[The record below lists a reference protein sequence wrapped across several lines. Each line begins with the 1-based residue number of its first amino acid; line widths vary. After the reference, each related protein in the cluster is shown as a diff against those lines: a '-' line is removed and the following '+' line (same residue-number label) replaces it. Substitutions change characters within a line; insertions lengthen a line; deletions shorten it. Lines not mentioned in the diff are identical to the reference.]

1 MTQTAYDLN
10 ESNASNLVITCIAML
25 VTSWLA
31 VGIRTFTRVFLM
43 KGYQADDILM
53 LIAQAIF
60 TVACSIQFEG
70 VQSGVGRHNA
80 SFTNE
85 DDLVA
90 AIMWQALGV
99 AIYILNMM
107 FVKLSIGVFL
117 LRIATQ
123 KSYIWAI
130 RIVLVIITLWSI
142 GLFIWNLLQCTPI
155 EKQWDFRITDG
166 QCAGAGEVL
175 MAAYALSV
183 MTIVT
188 DWFFALIPIPML
200 WGVKMSTQAKTTVI
214 LILSL
219 GIFASVATLI
229 RFRFLTS
236 IERTDDILFRAT
248 NASIWS
254 LVEVGVAIIAS
265 SLATVRPLLRSLK
278 IRGFVSV
285 DKFPLVENSSPRRG
299 SRKVPEPMMPDIDT
313 YDFRLRDVGVP
324 AQEDDELDDDGT
336 RYQYDT
342 SSIDDYHS
350 TIKDIGRGSARG
362 SVGVAGRKESL
373 TSSTWSTQ
381 PTGRSLDRLPDLEF
395 QRQEI

>member
-1 MTQTAYDLN
+1 MKQTAYDIN
-10 ESNASNLVITCIAML
+10 ESNASSLVITCIAML
-25 VTSWLA
+25 VTSWIA
-31 VGIRTFTRVFLM
+31 VGLRTVTRIFLM
-43 KGYQADDILM
+43 KGCQANDILM

-60 TVACSIQFEG
+60 TVACSFQFEG

-107 FVKLSIGVFL
+107 FIKLSIGFFL

-166 QCAGAGEVL
+166 HCAGASEVL
-175 MAAYALSV
+175 TAAYALSA
-183 MTIVT
+183 MTIAT

-200 WGVKMSTQAKTTVI
+200 WGVKMSMQAKTTVI

-265 SLATVRPLLRSLK
+265 SLATIRPLLRSLK

-285 DKFPLVENSSPRRG
+285 DKSPLVETSSPRRA
-299 SRKVPEPMMPDIDT
+299 SRKVPESMIPDIDIH
-313 YDFRLRDVGVP
+313 DFRLRGVGAP
-324 AQEDDELDDDGT
+324 AQEDDEPDDDEA
-336 RYQYDT
+336 RYQCDT

-350 TIKDIGRGSARG
+350 TLKDIGRGSARG

-373 TSSTWSTQ
+373 TSSTGSTQ
-381 PTGRSLDRLPDLEF
+381 PTGRSSDRLPAA
-395 QRQEI
+395 

>member
-1 MTQTAYDLN
+1 MAQTAYDLN
-10 ESNASNLVITCIAML
+10 ESNASSLVITCIVML
-25 VTSWLA
+25 VTSWIA
-31 VGIRTFTRVFLM
+31 VGLRAFTRVVLM
-43 KGYQADDILM
+43 KSYQADDILM

-70 VQSGVGRHNA
+70 VQRGVGRHNA
-80 SFTNE
+80 AFTNE

-107 FVKLSIGVFL
+107 FIKLSIGVFL

-123 KSYIWAI
+123 KPYIWAI
-130 RIVLVIITLWSI
+130 RSFLVIITLWSI

-175 MAAYALSV
+175 TAAYALSV

-200 WGVKMSTQAKTTVI
+200 WGIKMSTQAKTTVI
-214 LILSL
+214 FILGI

-236 IERTDDILFRAT
+236 IERTDDILFHAT
-248 NASIWS
+248 DASIWS
-254 LVEVGVAIIAS
+254 LIEVGVAIIAS
-265 SLATVRPLLRSLK
+265 SLATVRPLLRALR

-285 DKFPLVENSSPRRG
+285 NRSPLVETLEQRRE
-299 SRKVPEPMMPDIDT
+299 SRKVPDYTIPEIDT
-313 YDFRLRDVGVP
+313 YDFRLRGVGVP
-324 AQEDDELDDDGT
+324 AQKDDQVDDDGA
-336 RYQYDT
+336 RYQHDS
-342 SSIDDYHS
+342 SSIDDYYS
-350 TIKDIGRGSARG
+350 SFKEIGQGSARD
-362 SVGVAGRKESL
+362 SDSVAGRKKSL
-373 TSSTWSTQ
+373 TSSTQSIQ
-381 PTGRSLDRLPDLEF
+381 PTGRFLDLLPDLEF
-395 QRQEI
+395 

>member
-25 VTSWLA
+25 VTSWIA

-60 TVACSIQFEG
+60 TVTCSIQFVG

-107 FVKLSIGVFL
+107 FIKLSIGVFL

-123 KSYIWAI
+123 KAYIWAI

-142 GLFIWNLLQCTPI
+142 GLFIWNLFQCTPI

-175 MAAYALSV
+175 TAAYALSV

-285 DKFPLVENSSPRRG
+285 DKFPLVETSSPGRG
-299 SRKVPEPMMPDIDT
+299 SRKVPESMIPDIDT
-313 YDFRLRDVGVP
+313 YDFRLRGVGVP
-324 AQEDDELDDDGT
+324 AHGDDDLDDDEA
-336 RYQYDT
+336 RYRYDT

-373 TSSTWSTQ
+373 TSITWSTQ

-395 QRQEI
+395 QRREI

>member
-60 TVACSIQFEG
+60 TVTCSIQFVG

-107 FVKLSIGVFL
+107 FIKLSIGVFL

-188 DWFFALIPIPML
+188 DWFFALIPVPML

-285 DKFPLVENSSPRRG
+285 DKFPLVETSSPRRG
-299 SRKVPEPMMPDIDT
+299 SRKVPESMMPDIDT
-313 YDFRLRDVGVP
+313 YDFRLRGVGVP

-362 SVGVAGRKESL
+362 SVGVAGRNESL

-381 PTGRSLDRLPDLEF
+381 PTGRSLDRLPDLEL
-395 QRQEI
+395 QRREI

>member
-1 MTQTAYDLN
+1 MTQIAYDLN
-10 ESNASNLVITCIAML
+10 ESNASSLVITCVAML

-43 KGYQADDILM
+43 KSYQADDILM

-60 TVACSIQFEG
+60 TVSCSIQFEG
-70 VQSGVGRHNA
+70 VQSGIGRHNA

-107 FVKLSIGVFL
+107 FIKLSIGVFL

-166 QCAGAGEVL
+166 QCAGASEVL
-175 MAAYALSV
+175 TAAYALSV

-219 GIFASVATLI
+219 GIFASIATLI

-248 NASIWS
+248 NASMWS
-254 LVEVGVAIIAS
+254 LIEVGVAIIAS
-265 SLATVRPLLRSLK
+265 SLATVRPLLRSLR

-285 DKFPLVENSSPRRG
+285 DKIPLVETSSPRRG
-299 SRKVPEPMMPDIDT
+299 SRKVPESMMPEIDT
-313 YDFRLRDVGVP
+313 YDFRLRGVGVTVR
-324 AQEDDELDDDGT
+324 EDDELDDDGT

-395 QRQEI
+395 QRREI

>member
-25 VTSWLA
+25 VTSWIA

-60 TVACSIQFEG
+60 TVTCSIQFVG

-107 FVKLSIGVFL
+107 FIKLSIGVFL

-123 KSYIWAI
+123 KAYIWAI

-142 GLFIWNLLQCTPI
+142 GLFIWNLFQCTPI

-175 MAAYALSV
+175 TAAYALSV

-285 DKFPLVENSSPRRG
+285 DKFPLVETSSPGRG
-299 SRKVPEPMMPDIDT
+299 SRKVPESMIPDIDT
-313 YDFRLRDVGVP
+313 YDFRLRGVGVP
-324 AQEDDELDDDGT
+324 AHGDDDLDDDEA
-336 RYQYDT
+336 RYRYDT

-395 QRQEI
+395 QRREI

>member
-1 MTQTAYDLN
+1 MTQTAYDVN
-10 ESNASNLVITCIAML
+10 ESNASSLIITCVAML
-25 VTSWLA
+25 ATSWLA

-43 KGYQADDILM
+43 KSYQADDILM
-53 LIAQAIF
+53 LIAQTIF
-60 TVACSIQFEG
+60 TVTCSIQFEG
-70 VQSGVGRHNA
+70 VQSGIGRHNA

-107 FVKLSIGVFL
+107 FIKLSIGVFL

-123 KSYIWAI
+123 KPYIWAI

-166 QCAGAGEVL
+166 QCAGASEVL
-175 MAAYALSV
+175 TAAYALSV

-285 DKFPLVENSSPRRG
+285 DTFPLVETSSPRRG
-299 SRKVPEPMMPDIDT
+299 SRKVPESIIPDIDT
-313 YDFRLRDVGVP
+313 YDFRLRGVGVP
-324 AQEDDELDDDGT
+324 AQEDDELDDDGA
-336 RYQYDT
+336 RNQYD
-342 SSIDDYHS
+342 SISIDDYHS

-381 PTGRSLDRLPDLEF
+381 PTGGSLDRLPDLEF
-395 QRQEI
+395 QRREI

>member
-1 MTQTAYDLN
+1 MTQTEYDLN

-25 VTSWLA
+25 VTSWIA

-53 LIAQAIF
+53 LIAQAVF
-60 TVACSIQFEG
+60 TVTCSIQFVG

-107 FVKLSIGVFL
+107 FIKLSIGVFL

-123 KSYIWAI
+123 KAYIWAI

-142 GLFIWNLLQCTPI
+142 GLFIWNLFQCTPI

-175 MAAYALSV
+175 TAAYALSV

-285 DKFPLVENSSPRRG
+285 DKFPLVETSSPGRG
-299 SRKVPEPMMPDIDT
+299 SRKVPDSMIPDIDT
-313 YDFRLRDVGVP
+313 YDFRLRGVGVP
-324 AQEDDELDDDGT
+324 AHGDDDLDDDEA
-336 RYQYDT
+336 RYRYDT

-395 QRQEI
+395 QRREI

>member
-1 MTQTAYDLN
+1 MTQIAYDLN

-25 VTSWLA
+25 VTSWIA

-60 TVACSIQFEG
+60 TVTCSIQFVG

-107 FVKLSIGVFL
+107 FIKLSIGVFL

-123 KSYIWAI
+123 KAYIWAI

-142 GLFIWNLLQCTPI
+142 GLFIWNLFQCTPI

-175 MAAYALSV
+175 TAAYALSV

-285 DKFPLVENSSPRRG
+285 DKFPLVETSSPGRG
-299 SRKVPEPMMPDIDT
+299 SRKVPESMIPDIDT
-313 YDFRLRDVGVP
+313 YDFRLRGVGVP
-324 AQEDDELDDDGT
+324 AHGDDDLDDDEA
-336 RYQYDT
+336 RYRYDT

-350 TIKDIGRGSARG
+350 TIKDIGRGSARS

-395 QRQEI
+395 QSREI

>member
-1 MTQTAYDLN
+1 MTQISYDLN
-10 ESNASNLVITCIAML
+10 ESNASSLVITCVAML

-43 KGYQADDILM
+43 KSYQVDDILM

-60 TVACSIQFEG
+60 TVSCSIQFEG
-70 VQSGVGRHNA
+70 VQSGIGRHNA
-80 SFTNE
+80 SFTNK

-107 FVKLSIGVFL
+107 FIKLSIGVFL

-166 QCAGAGEVL
+166 QCAGASEVL
-175 MAAYALSV
+175 TAAYALSV
-183 MTIVT
+183 MTIIT

-214 LILSL
+214 LILGL
-219 GIFASVATLI
+219 GIFASIATLI

-248 NASIWS
+248 NASMWS
-254 LVEVGVAIIAS
+254 LIEVGVAIIAS
-265 SLATVRPLLRSLK
+265 SLATIRPLLRSLR

-285 DKFPLVENSSPRRG
+285 DKFPLVETSSPRCG
-299 SRKVPEPMMPDIDT
+299 SRKVPEFMMPEIDT
-313 YDFRLRDVGVP
+313 YDFRLRGVGVP
-324 AQEDDELDDDGT
+324 AREHDELDDDGT

-362 SVGVAGRKESL
+362 SVGVAGRKQSL

-395 QRQEI
+395 QRREI

>member
-1 MTQTAYDLN
+1 MTQIAYDLN
-10 ESNASNLVITCIAML
+10 ESNASSLVITCIAML

-43 KGYQADDILM
+43 KSYQADDILM

-60 TVACSIQFEG
+60 TVSCSIQFEG
-70 VQSGVGRHNA
+70 VQSGIGRHNA

-107 FVKLSIGVFL
+107 FIKLSIGVFL

-166 QCAGAGEVL
+166 QCAGASEVL
-175 MAAYALSV
+175 TAAYALSV
-183 MTIVT
+183 MTILT

-219 GIFASVATLI
+219 GIFASIATLI

-254 LVEVGVAIIAS
+254 LIEVGVAIIAS
-265 SLATVRPLLRSLK
+265 SLATIRPLLRSLR

-285 DKFPLVENSSPRRG
+285 DKFPLVETSSPRRG
-299 SRKVPEPMMPDIDT
+299 SRKVPESMMPEIDT
-313 YDFRLRDVGVP
+313 YDFRLRGVGVP
-324 AQEDDELDDDGT
+324 VREDDELDDDGT
-336 RYQYDT
+336 RYQYDN

-350 TIKDIGRGSARG
+350 TIKDIGRRSARG
-362 SVGVAGRKESL
+362 SVGVAGRKEFL

-395 QRQEI
+395 QRRET

>member
-1 MTQTAYDLN
+1 MTQTPYDVN
-10 ESNASNLVITCIAML
+10 ESNASSLVITCVAML
-25 VTSWLA
+25 ATSWLA
-31 VGIRTFTRVFLM
+31 VGIRTFTRVFFM
-43 KGYQADDILM
+43 KSYQADDILM
-53 LIAQAIF
+53 LIAQTIF
-60 TVACSIQFEG
+60 TVTCSIQFEG
-70 VQSGVGRHNA
+70 VQSGIGRHNA
-80 SFTNE
+80 SFMNE

-107 FVKLSIGVFL
+107 FIKLSIGVFL

-123 KSYIWAI
+123 KPYIWAI
-130 RIVLVIITLWSI
+130 RIVLVVITLWSI

-166 QCAGAGEVL
+166 QCAGASEVL
-175 MAAYALSV
+175 TAAYALSV

-285 DKFPLVENSSPRRG
+285 DTFPLVETSSPRRG
-299 SRKVPEPMMPDIDT
+299 SRKVPESTIPDIDT
-313 YDFRLRDVGVP
+313 YDFRLRGVGVP
-324 AQEDDELDDDGT
+324 AQKDDELDDDGA
-336 RYQYDT
+336 RYQYDS

-362 SVGVAGRKESL
+362 CVGVAGRKESL

-381 PTGRSLDRLPDLEF
+381 PTSGS
-395 QRQEI
+395 

>member
-25 VTSWLA
+25 VTSWIA
-31 VGIRTFTRVFLM
+31 VGIRTFTRVLLM

-60 TVACSIQFEG
+60 TVTCSIQFVG

-107 FVKLSIGVFL
+107 FIKLSIGVFL

-123 KSYIWAI
+123 KAYIWAI

-142 GLFIWNLLQCTPI
+142 GLFIWNLFQCTPI

-175 MAAYALSV
+175 TAAYALSV

-285 DKFPLVENSSPRRG
+285 DKFPLVETSSPGRG
-299 SRKVPEPMMPDIDT
+299 SRKVPDSMIPDIDT
-313 YDFRLRDVGVP
+313 YDFRLRGVGVP
-324 AQEDDELDDDGT
+324 AHGDDDLDDDEA
-336 RYQYDT
+336 RYRYDT

>member
-1 MTQTAYDLN
+1 MAQTSYDLN
-10 ESNASNLVITCIAML
+10 ESNASSLIITCIVML
-25 VTSWLA
+25 VTSWIA
-31 VGIRTFTRVFLM
+31 VGLRAFTRVVLM

-60 TVACSIQFEG
+60 TVTCSIQFEG

-80 SFTNE
+80 AFTNE

-123 KSYIWAI
+123 KPYIWAI

-166 QCAGAGEVL
+166 QCADAGEVL
-175 MAAYALSV
+175 TAAYCLSA

-200 WGVKMSTQAKTTVI
+200 WGIKMNTQAKTTVI
-214 LILSL
+214 FILGI
-219 GIFASVATLI
+219 GIFASIATLI

-236 IERTDDILFRAT
+236 IERTDDILFSAT
-248 NASIWS
+248 DASIWS
-254 LVEVGVAIIAS
+254 LIEVGVAIIAS
-265 SLATVRPLLRSLK
+265 SLATVRPLLRALR

-285 DKFPLVENSSPRRG
+285 NRSPLVETVEPRRE
-299 SRKVPEPMMPDIDT
+299 SRKVSDYTIPEIDT
-313 YDFRLRDVGVP
+313 YDFRLRGVGVP
-324 AQEDDELDDDGT
+324 AQKDDEVDDDGA
-336 RYQYDT
+336 RYQHDS
-342 SSIDDYHS
+342 SSIDDYYS
-350 TIKDIGRGSARG
+350 CIKDIGRGSARD
-362 SVGVAGRKESL
+362 SDSVAGRKKSL
-373 TSSTWSTQ
+373 TSSTRSINPMGQ
-381 PTGRSLDRLPDLEF
+381 SLDLLPDLEF
-395 QRQEI
+395 QRREI

>member
-25 VTSWLA
+25 VTSWIA
-31 VGIRTFTRVFLM
+31 VGIRTFTRVFFM

-60 TVACSIQFEG
+60 TVTCSIQFVG

-107 FVKLSIGVFL
+107 FIKLSIGIFL

-123 KSYIWAI
+123 KAYIWAI

-142 GLFIWNLLQCTPI
+142 GLFIWNLFQCTPI

-175 MAAYALSV
+175 TAAYALSV

-248 NASIWS
+248 NASTWS

-285 DKFPLVENSSPRRG
+285 DKFPLVETSSPGRG
-299 SRKVPEPMMPDIDT
+299 SRKVPESMIPDIDT
-313 YDFRLRDVGVP
+313 YDFRLRGVGVP
-324 AQEDDELDDDGT
+324 AHGDDDLGDDEA
-336 RYQYDT
+336 RYRYDT

-395 QRQEI
+395 QRREI

>member
-1 MTQTAYDLN
+1 MAQTSYDLN
-10 ESNASNLVITCIAML
+10 ESNASSLIITCIVML
-25 VTSWLA
+25 VTSWIA
-31 VGIRTFTRVFLM
+31 VGLRAFTRVVLM

-60 TVACSIQFEG
+60 TVTCSIQLEG

-80 SFTNE
+80 AFTNE

-107 FVKLSIGVFL
+107 FIKLSIGVFL
-117 LRIATQ
+117 LRIAAQ
-123 KSYIWAI
+123 KPYIWAI

-166 QCAGAGEVL
+166 QCADAGEVL
-175 MAAYALSV
+175 TAAYCLSA

-200 WGVKMSTQAKTTVI
+200 WGIKMSTQAKTTVI
-214 LILSL
+214 FILGI
-219 GIFASVATLI
+219 GIFASIATLI

-236 IERTDDILFRAT
+236 IERTDDILFSAT

-254 LVEVGVAIIAS
+254 LIEVGVAIIAS
-265 SLATVRPLLRSLK
+265 SLATVRPLLRALR

-285 DKFPLVENSSPRRG
+285 DRSPLVETLEPRRE
-299 SRKVPEPMMPDIDT
+299 SCKVSDYTIPEIDT
-313 YDFRLRDVGVP
+313 YDFRLRGVGVP
-324 AQEDDELDDDGT
+324 AQKDDEVDDDGA
-336 RYQYDT
+336 RYQHDS
-342 SSIDDYHS
+342 SSIDDYYS
-350 TIKDIGRGSARG
+350 CIKDIGRGSARD
-362 SVGVAGRKESL
+362 SDSVAGRKKSL
-373 TSSTWSTQ
+373 TSSIRSIQ
-381 PTGRSLDRLPDLEF
+381 PMGQFLDLLPDLEF
-395 QRQEI
+395 QRREI

>member
-25 VTSWLA
+25 VTSWIA

-60 TVACSIQFEG
+60 TVTCSIQFVG

-107 FVKLSIGVFL
+107 FIKLSIGVFL

-142 GLFIWNLLQCTPI
+142 GLFIWNLFQCTPI

-175 MAAYALSV
+175 TAAYALSV

-285 DKFPLVENSSPRRG
+285 DKFPLVETSSPGRG
-299 SRKVPEPMMPDIDT
+299 SRKVPDSMIPDIDT
-313 YDFRLRDVGVP
+313 YDFRLRGVGVP
-324 AQEDDELDDDGT
+324 AHGDDDLDDDEA
-336 RYQYDT
+336 RYRCDT

-373 TSSTWSTQ
+373 ASSTWSTQ